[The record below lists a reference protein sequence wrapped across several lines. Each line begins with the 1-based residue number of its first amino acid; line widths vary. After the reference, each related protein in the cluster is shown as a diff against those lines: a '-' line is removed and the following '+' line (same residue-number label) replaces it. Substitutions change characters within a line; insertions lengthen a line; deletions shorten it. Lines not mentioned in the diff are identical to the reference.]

1 MAKCNADDLVAGDHL
16 STTVY
21 YTVVST
27 GNNGNDVEVVNE
39 DGEKL
44 YIHKAIVASES
55 FTAVQQREEVV
66 VTRTRLVEELQAAG
80 DTIFRVRFVKK
91 NNESRT
97 LIGRRLPGANDT
109 CFGRT
114 QVLESVRGAKPQKRE
129 IDHRTLEELTI
140 RNKRYKL
147 K

>member
-1 MAKCNADDLVAGDHL
+1 MNCKVKDMAAGEHL

-21 YTVVST
+21 YTVVSID
-27 GNNGNDVEVVNE
+27 GDRVCVVDEGGHEIYINSEIVER
-39 DGEKL
+39 
-44 YIHKAIVASES
+44 ES
-55 FTAVQQREEVV
+55 FAADQQREEVG

-80 DTIFRVRFVKK
+80 DTIFKAKFVKK
-91 NNESRT
+91 NGESRT
-97 LIGRRLPGANDT
+97 LVGRRMPGANDT

-114 QVLESVRGAKPQKRE
+114 QALESVRGKPPQKRE

-140 RNKRYKL
+140 RNVRFKL